1 MFPVYGSCVL
11 FGIYLLYRFLP
22 NDYLNFLFS
31 IHFTIMGVFCLANL
45 LELPL
50 SKLCPESWNESIVLK
65 VNKTL
70 NLKIWKKK
78 FDFSV
83 NYLEAVAISISLFP
97 TIIYVLTKGNNAE
110 NWLYNNIFGIAFSII
125 GIE

>member
-1 MFPVYGSCVL
+1 
-11 FGIYLLYRFLP
+11 
-22 NDYLNFLFS
+22 
-31 IHFTIMGVFCLANL
+31 MGVFCLANL